1 MSSTS
6 LRILFSIILS
16 ALILQIP
23 SKGFS
28 NGNFPKVLS
37 CVKGKSDDFTLH
49 LVTLIEQNDKGT
61 GEAFVDDRLFK
72 LVQDDGIWLGTSI
85 KGTEFLI
92 LEEDKIKI
100 ISGKTHWEGLCFRSD
115 NALTPLVKTV
125 SRPLSIKIENLT
137 KELHKLKS
145 ELALIEIENSKLIDK
160 IEENI
165 SDEQT
170 SQEKIEL
177 FLENGM
183 TSNAI
188 VNKINSTENLSG
200 YIASV
205 PEEGSL
211 ATGKLFFKKGEDR
224 EKVLSKIML
233 LQRANL
239 GRAWL
244 MRSTHTKLKSP
255 RELLILASILEKET
269 GNDSEKQ
276 LISSVFHN
284 RLSKGMKLQADPTV
298 LYGLTM
304 GKDVIARSPTKKEIK
319 EKSPY
324 NTYIIKGLP
333 IAPISN
339 PSVASLFAAARPSKT
354 EFLFFV
360 SNGNGGHRFSKTY
373 DGHKQGIEILLTR
386 KREQSKSTK
395 SGAMTYV
402 TLPPSKPV
410 LLK

>member
-1 MSSTS
+1 MLYTVP
-6 LRILFSIILS
+6 RILFSIIVSLS
-16 ALILQIP
+16 FLQ
-23 SKGFS
+23 SSSEAFADK
-28 NGNFPKVLS
+28 FPKVLS
-37 CVKGKSDDFTLH
+37 CVKGVSDDFTLH
-49 LVTLIEQNDKGT
+49 LVTLIDQNDDGT
-61 GEAFVDDRLFK
+61 GEAYVDDRSFK
-72 LVQDDGIWLGTSI
+72 LVLDDGIWLGTSK

-92 LEEDKIKI
+92 LEDDKIKI
-100 ISGKTHWEGLCFRSD
+100 ISGKTNWEGVCFRSD
-115 NALTPLVKTV
+115 DALTPLVKTV
-125 SRPLSIKIENLT
+125 SQPLSIKIESLT

-145 ELALIEIENSKLIDK
+145 ELALVEIENSKLI
-160 IEENI
+160 
-165 SDEQT
+165 
-170 SQEKIEL
+170 EKIEDNISEKVNAKKKVEI

-183 TSNAI
+183 TSNTI
-188 VNKINSTENLSG
+188 VNKINSTENLTG
-200 YIASV
+200 FVDYV

-211 ATGKLFFKKGEDR
+211 APGKFFFKFGENR

-244 MRSTHTKLKSP
+244 MRSRNIILKSP

-304 GKDVIARSPTKKEIK
+304 GKDVIARSPTKAEIK
-319 EKSPY
+319 EKNPY
-324 NTYIIKGLP
+324 NTYVVKGLP

-339 PSVASLFAAARPSKT
+339 PSVTSLFAAARPSKT

-360 SNGNGGHRFSKTY
+360 SNGKGGHSFSKTY
-373 DGHKQGIEILLTR
+373 DGHKKGIEILLTR
-386 KREQSKSTK
+386 KKEQRKSVK
-395 SGAMTYV
+395 SGAMTYI